1 MDTRDT
7 GRMTPAPESPD
18 AAREPVAWARAWHI
32 NGEKP
37 AKEKNNSGRL
47 VWPARFKFLAVSESR
62 VLPDDVPLCAADTIT
77 RITAERDAALRDA
90 ERWRALYRRAVNEAN
105 GLTNYVEDRPELR
118 SAERKLAAIEAEA
131 RALSAQERGN
141 V

>member
-7 GRMTPAPESPD
+7 GRMNPAPESPD
-18 AAREPVAWARAWHI
+18 AARKPVPVGHVDILDALAFI
-32 NGEKP
+32 N
-37 AKEKNNSGRL
+37 
-47 VWPARFKFLAVSESR
+47 VSEGQQIEQGQA
-62 VLPDDVPLCAADTIT
+62 LYAATTIT
-77 RITAERDAALRDA
+77 RLTAERDAALRDA

-131 RALSAQERGN
+131 RAALSAQERGN